1 MYSDDSLRTNRKE
14 NQALLIQNDKC
25 DKYDYLLAVG
35 CGAIGGMIDI
45 FFVGTPG
52 ESKLCKWTD
61 AQADN
66 AVKLFAKKVGWSPR
80 TGNENNVSS
89 AIGFLEGK
97 YKVNYDQAWC

>member
-45 FFVGTPG
+45 FLLVLR
-52 ESKLCKWTD
+52 E
-61 AQADN
+61 
-66 AVKLFAKKVGWSPR
+66 KVSFMSGQTHR
-80 TGNENNVSS
+80 Q
-89 AIGFLEGK
+89 IIL
-97 YKVNYDQAWC
+97 

>member
-45 FFVGTPG
+45 FFVGT
-52 ESKLCKWTD
+52 
-61 AQADN
+61 
-66 AVKLFAKKVGWSPR
+66 
-80 TGNENNVSS
+80 
-89 AIGFLEGK
+89 
-97 YKVNYDQAWC
+97 WC